1 MIAGAHGGAGV
12 STLAALLRLEFAGA
26 PAGRGPR
33 IGEMPPVPD
42 ADPARIAAAGWLPV
56 PPRGT
61 PLIIVARGTAEGARR
76 AVIAVTALE
85 RRGIRPVAVAV
96 IADGAGPEPRRAAQR
111 FGLLDGRAGP
121 LIRVPFAAALR
132 AGADPAAARLPRRL
146 YGRRE
151 LPRCAG
157 RGRAGEEQMTM
168 LAACCRSTSR
178 PCRGRARGR
187 GFLTPAPLQVP
198 GLAGPLNTII
208 GWGKWLVIYLGV
220 IGLLICARRWRSAG
234 GTGIRSR
241 LTARPGIPWVL
252 GGVSLAVIAAG
263 VIGVFL
269 HP

>member
-1 MIAGAHGGAGV
+1 MAQAVAGEPGEAHHQALRADPPGAPADGRATAVHAGPGAQGMLVAAPGGRRPPPAGPRRRPAPQVVIAGAHGGAGV

-132 AGADPAAARLPRRL
+132 AGADPAAARLPRRFTAAVN
-146 YGRRE
+146 
-151 LPRCAG
+151 C
-157 RGRAGEEQMTM
+157 
-168 LAACCRSTSR
+168 LAAL
-178 PCRGRARGR
+178 A
-187 GFLTPAPLQVP
+187 A
-198 GLAGPLNTII
+198 AGP
-208 GWGKWLVIYLGV
+208 G
-220 IGLLICARRWRSAG
+220 
-234 GTGIRSR
+234 RSR
-241 LTARPGIPWVL
+241 
-252 GGVSLAVIAAG
+252 
-263 VIGVFL
+263 
-269 HP
+269 

>member
-1 MIAGAHGGAGV
+1 MPQAVGGGPGEAHHQALRAALPGAPADGRAAAGHARPGGPACWSPRRGAGARRRRARRHSAPQIVIAGAHGGAGV
-12 STLAALLRLEFAGA
+12 TTLAALLRLEFAGA

-96 IADGAGPEPRRAAQR
+96 IADGAGPEPRQAAQR
-111 FGLLDGRAGP
+111 FGLLGGRAGP

-146 YGRRE
+146 LAAMDCLAALLAAGTG
-151 LPRCAG
+151 G
-157 RGRAGEEQMTM
+157 RG
-168 LAACCRSTSR
+168 
-178 PCRGRARGR
+178 
-187 GFLTPAPLQVP
+187 
-198 GLAGPLNTII
+198 
-208 GWGKWLVIYLGV
+208 
-220 IGLLICARRWRSAG
+220 
-234 GTGIRSR
+234 
-241 LTARPGIPWVL
+241 
-252 GGVSLAVIAAG
+252 
-263 VIGVFL
+263 
-269 HP
+269 